1 MAVHDLSKP
10 LGVSMIEL
18 IDQMLVAS
26 KNRQFHLALVAAL
39 LLPDVCGALESPDGQ
54 ASGSK
59 YKSWVEK
66 WMSPKYG
73 DASATSLSGD
83 TCWYYRCSLLHQNRA
98 HHPRLEFVRVAF
110 LEPNDSIT
118 MHDCVINNVL
128 VIDIPTFCQ
137 DMADAVSE
145 WLATVQANP
154 VFNQNLQHG
163 LQRFP
168 SEVVGLGS
176 SLFVY
181 A

>member
-1 MAVHDLSKP
+1 
-10 LGVSMIEL
+10 
-18 IDQMLVAS
+18 
-26 KNRQFHLALVAAL
+26 
-39 LLPDVCGALESPDGQ
+39 
-54 ASGSK
+54 
-59 YKSWVEK
+59 
-66 WMSPKYG
+66 
-73 DASATSLSGD
+73 
-83 TCWYYRCSLLHQNRA
+83 
-98 HHPRLEFVRVAF
+98 LEFVRVAF

-145 WLATVQANP
+145 WLATVEANP

>member
-1 MAVHDLSKP
+1 
-10 LGVSMIEL
+10 MIEL
-18 IDQMLVAS
+18 IDQMLTAS

-39 LLPDVCGALESPDGQ
+39 VMPDVCGAIESPTGE

-66 WMSPKYG
+66 WLSPKYG
-73 DASATSLSGD
+73 DGLETSLSGD
-83 TCWYYRCSLLHQNRA
+83 TCYYYRCSLLHQNRA
-98 HHPRLEFVRVAF
+98 HHPKLKFVRVAF
-110 LEPNDSIT
+110 LEPNDRIT

-137 DMADAVSE
+137 DMADAVSV
-145 WLATVQANP
+145 WLDSQQANP
-154 VFNQNLQHG
+154 QFKQNLQLG

-168 SEVVGLGS
+168 SEMVGLGS
-176 SLFVY
+176 NLFVY